1 MPFFSTKSIES
12 DDKVSSLSEQQPEND
27 TSVSNITTLASKL
40 WETSKRR
47 FSTSDNI
54 QNVVTVN
61 NQDLI
66 PQDQN
71 KDLDPVDEE
80 AYKQAA
86 QLLKDSTNQ
95 ESVNY
100 ESIQAS
106 NANVYTAD
114 KTQLVPGLDTLP
126 KNTIPYRISK
136 FINNC
141 FVSDCRSEHKHALLT
156 KDKTSPP
163 RKIVLIGVHGFFPHP
178 NIRKIIGNPTGT
190 SHRFIQEAE
199 KSIRTYYKES
209 GSEIEIF
216 SIALEKEG
224 KVFERVDYF
233 YQLLTANEEYLDHI
247 DSADM
252 VYFVAHSQGCPTS
265 IILLAK
271 LLQNGII
278 SNLNTDGTKKKIG
291 ILCMAGIMNGPVY
304 YKDRYWFTKLY
315 FKFEGDRLLE
325 LFQFQD
331 FDSIQMKMLQEA
343 MEILISNQNCKV
355 CFVGS
360 LTDQLVPLYSSCCYY
375 MKSHPNVFRSC
386 YIDNIN
392 NNGLYKK
399 KFLIE
404 IVRISLKL
412 LNLGYTDNKMLLN
425 ISQFLIGKMSGK
437 GHSSL
442 YYDPKVYLLG
452 FRFIW
457 ETNDNI
463 TQEEL
468 FFRKYHIEKLDFTNK
483 LNTEIINKRLIWSSL
498 GFLSHLKELSQRHLL
513 SVYTITNFW
522 DFGTYN
528 VSNTETPH
536 FYNDLYSLLDK
547 FWNWN
552 PQTTDKDMAGDTND
566 NNADDN
572 TTIKDLVD
580 WKNGLSE
587 LLVLNGYEKFKKP

>member
-1 MPFFSTKSIES
+1 MSFLLSKSNES
-12 DDKVSSLSEQQPEND
+12 DDKATSSAEQIVENE
-27 TSVSNITTLASKL
+27 TNSSNFSGLANKL
-40 WETSKRR
+40 WETGKRR
-47 FSTSDNI
+47 FSTSDNT
-54 QNVVTVN
+54 QVKVNVS
-61 NQDLI
+61 NQDE
-66 PQDQN
+66 DT
-71 KDLDPVDEE
+71 KDIDKELDPVDEE
-80 AYKQAA
+80 SYEQAA
-86 QLLKDSTNQ
+86 QLLKESTNQ
-95 ESVNY
+95 VSVNY

-106 NANVYTAD
+106 NANIYTAD
-114 KTQLVPGLDTLP
+114 KTQLLPGLDILPRETLHY
-126 KNTIPYRISK
+126 KITKYINSYFASDISNDDHRHLIISK
-136 FINNC
+136 DN
-141 FVSDCRSEHKHALLT
+141 K
-156 KDKTSPP
+156 SPP
-163 RKIVLIGVHGFFPHP
+163 KKIVLIGVHGFFPHP

-199 KSIRTYYKES
+199 KSIKEYYKENT
-209 GSEIEIF
+209 EEVEMF

-224 KVFERVDYF
+224 KVFERVDHF
-233 YQLLTANEEYLDHI
+233 YEVLTENEEYLNQI

-278 SNLNTDGTKKKIG
+278 GKTNIDGTNKKIG

-325 LFQFQD
+325 LFHFQN

-343 MEILISNQNCKV
+343 MEILISYQNCKV

-360 LTDQLVPLYSSCCYY
+360 LTDQLVPLYSSCCYFT
-375 MKSHPNVFRSC
+375 KSHPNVFRSC

-457 ETNDNI
+457 ETSNI
-463 TQEEL
+463 TTQEPL
-468 FFRKYHIEKLDFTNK
+468 SFHKYHIEKLDFTNK
-483 LNTEIINKRLIWSSL
+483 LNTEVINKRLIWSSL
-498 GFLSHLKELSQRHLL
+498 GFLGHLKQLSKKHMF
-513 SVYTITNFW
+513 SFYSIMSFW
-522 DFGTYN
+522 AYGTHKIDD
-528 VSNTETPH
+528 TETPH
-536 FYNDLYSLLDK
+536 FHNDLFSLLDK

-552 PQTTDKDMAGDTND
+552 PEVTDKDMTGDGSD

-572 TTIKDLVD
+572 TSIKDLVD

-587 LLVLNGYEKFKKP
+587 LLALNGYEKYKT

>member
-1 MPFFSTKSIES
+1 MPFFSSNSNES
-12 DDKVSSLSEQQPEND
+12 DDKVSSLPEQQPENELG
-27 TSVSNITTLASKL
+27 VSNITTLANML
-40 WETSKRR
+40 WETGKRR
-47 FSTSDNI
+47 FSTSDN
-54 QNVVTVN
+54 NPESTT
-61 NQDLI
+61 LST
-66 PQDQN
+66 QDQS

-80 AYKQAA
+80 SYKQGSPAVEGINKSG
-86 QLLKDSTNQ
+86 LS
-95 ESVNY
+95 
-100 ESIQAS
+100 
-106 NANVYTAD
+106 
-114 KTQLVPGLDTLP
+114 LDTLP
-126 KNTIPYRISK
+126 KNTLPYRISK
-136 FINNC
+136 FINSC
-141 FVSDCRSEHKHALLT
+141 FVSDGSEHKHALVT
-156 KDKTSPP
+156 KDKASPP

-199 KSIRTYYKES
+199 KSIKEYYKEIS
-209 GSEIEIF
+209 SEIEIF

-233 YQLLTANEEYLDHI
+233 YDLLLGNEEYIDQL

-271 LLQNGII
+271 LLQNGVI
-278 SNLNTDGTKKKIG
+278 NKTNTNGTKKKVG

-325 LFQFQD
+325 LFHFQN

-343 MEILISNQNCKV
+343 MEILISHQNCKV

-375 MKSHPNVFRSC
+375 MKPHPNVFRSC
-386 YIDNIN
+386 YIDNNN

-457 ETNDNI
+457 ETNENS

-468 FFRKYHIEKLDFTNK
+468 SFRKNTCYH
-483 LNTEIINKRLIWSSL
+483 
-498 GFLSHLKELSQRHLL
+498 LSALSNL
-513 SVYTITNFW
+513 W
-522 DFGTYN
+522 DFGSNKST
-528 VSNTETPH
+528 NTETPH

-566 NNADDN
+566 SNADDN

-587 LLVLNGYEKFKKP
+587 LLVLNGYEKFKKA

>member
-1 MPFFSTKSIES
+1 MPFFSSNSNES
-12 DDKVSSLSEQQPEND
+12 DDKVSSLPEQQPENELG
-27 TSVSNITTLASKL
+27 VSNITTLANML
-40 WETSKRR
+40 WETGKRR
-47 FSTSDNI
+47 FSTSDN
-54 QNVVTVN
+54 NPESTN
-61 NQDLI
+61 LST
-66 PQDQN
+66 QDQS

-80 AYKQAA
+80 SYKQAA
-86 QLLKDSTNQ
+86 QLLKESTNQ
-95 ESVNY
+95 DSVNY

-106 NANVYTAD
+106 NANVFTAD
-114 KTQLVPGLDTLP
+114 K
-126 KNTIPYRISK
+126 NTT
-136 FINNC
+136 C
-141 FVSDCRSEHKHALLT
+141 TCDGSEHKHALVT
-156 KDKTSPP
+156 KDKASPP

-199 KSIRTYYKES
+199 KSIKEYYKEIS
-209 GSEIEIF
+209 SEIEIF

-233 YQLLTANEEYLDHI
+233 YDLLLGNEEYIDQL

-271 LLQNGII
+271 LLQNGVI
-278 SNLNTDGTKKKIG
+278 NKTNTNGTKKKVG

-325 LFQFQD
+325 LFHFQN

-343 MEILISNQNCKV
+343 MEILISHQNCKV

-375 MKSHPNVFRSC
+375 MKPHPNVFRSC
-386 YIDNIN
+386 YIDNNN

-457 ETNDNI
+457 ETNENS
-463 TQEEL
+463 T
-468 FFRKYHIEKLDFTNK
+468 
-483 LNTEIINKRLIWSSL
+483 L
-498 GFLSHLKELSQRHLL
+498 GELSFH
-513 SVYTITNFW
+513 
-522 DFGTYN
+522 
-528 VSNTETPH
+528 
-536 FYNDLYSLLDK
+536 
-547 FWNWN
+547 
-552 PQTTDKDMAGDTND
+552 KDMAGDTND
-566 NNADDN
+566 SNADDN
-572 TTIKDLVD
+572 TTIKDLVV

-587 LLVLNGYEKFKKP
+587 LLVLNGYEKFKKA

>member
-1 MPFFSTKSIES
+1 MPFFSSNSNES
-12 DDKVSSLSEQQPEND
+12 DDKVSSLPEQQPENELG
-27 TSVSNITTLASKL
+27 VSNITTLANML
-40 WETSKRR
+40 WETGKRR
-47 FSTSDNI
+47 FSTSDN
-54 QNVVTVN
+54 NPESTT
-61 NQDLI
+61 LCT
-66 PQDQN
+66 QDQS

-80 AYKQAA
+80 SYKQAA
-86 QLLKDSTNQ
+86 QLLKESTNQ
-95 ESVNY
+95 DSVNY

-106 NANVYTAD
+106 NANVFTAD

-126 KNTIPYRISK
+126 KNTLPYRISK
-136 FINNC
+136 FINSC
-141 FVSDCRSEHKHALLT
+141 FVSDGSEHKHALVT
-156 KDKTSPP
+156 KDKASPP

-199 KSIRTYYKES
+199 KSIKEYYKES
-209 GSEIEIF
+209 SSEIEIF

-233 YQLLTANEEYLDHI
+233 YDLLLGNEEYIDQL

-271 LLQNGII
+271 LLQNGVI
-278 SNLNTDGTKKKIG
+278 NKTNTNGSKKKVG

-325 LFQFQD
+325 LFHFQN

-343 MEILISNQNCKV
+343 MEILISHQNCKV

-375 MKSHPNVFRSC
+375 MKPHPNVFRSC
-386 YIDNIN
+386 YIDNNN

-457 ETNDNI
+457 ETNENS

-468 FFRKYHIEKLDFTNK
+468 SFRKYHIEKLDFTNK

-513 SVYTITNFW
+513 SLSALSNLW
-522 DFGTYN
+522 HFGTDK
-528 VSNTETPH
+528 STNTETPH

-566 NNADDN
+566 SNADDN

-587 LLVLNGYEKFKKP
+587 LLVLNGYEKFKKA